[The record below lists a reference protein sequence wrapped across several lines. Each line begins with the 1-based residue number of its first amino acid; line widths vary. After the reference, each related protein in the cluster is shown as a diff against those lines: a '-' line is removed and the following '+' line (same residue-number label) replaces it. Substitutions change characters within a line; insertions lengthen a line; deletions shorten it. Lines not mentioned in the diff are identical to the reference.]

1 MPSASILRRST
12 KGMGKRSGL
21 EKLFERAWKKAILS
35 RPGQP
40 ANLTEQEEGLLLSC
54 IRLHNENCT
63 EEEIRPNCR
72 EKGGYLCG
80 RPWYGND
87 PEKARKVGVPL

>member
-1 MPSASILRRST
+1 M
-12 KGMGKRSGL
+12 KRTGL

-54 IRLHNENCT
+54 IRRHNENCT
-63 EEEIRPNCR
+63 DEMYPNCS
-72 EKGGYLCG
+72 EKGGYLGG

-87 PEKARKVGVPL
+87 LEKARKVGLLV